1 MSLRIHIDF
10 ISISFHKVKHQD
22 KRRRAAP
29 ARTAPGVQT
38 RTGTNGTGGPDAPEP
53 QQKHTKH
60 TRTTPGR
67 TRTHQNTP
75 SITKSTQATGG
86 TGTNGTGG
94 PDAHRDQRHRG
105 SRRPRTTAKYTKNT
119 RTTPGPHQDAPE
131 HTRTHPTS
139 PRALIEARK
148 TQNSKRS
155 HKVKQH
161 NQEHTQRARI
171 AEPEPKRTIH
181 SCKPQRQEH
190 HRLTRTHSFASHART
205 KRNDFLVVS
214 APNLRYIQIHSLL
227 NVYLSMDIHEYP
239 REFLDTHECQ

>member
-1 MSLRIHIDF
+1 MSLQFHFDFTSMSLRCHF
-10 ISISFHKVKHQD
+10 EFTSISFQFHFTKSSTKTKGDERH
-22 KRRRAAP
+22 RHERHRGSRRAP
-29 ARTAPGVQT
+29 GPTAPGVQT
-38 RTGTNGTGGPDAPEP
+38 
-53 QQKHTKH
+53 
-60 TRTTPGR
+60 
-67 TRTHQNTP
+67 HQNH
-75 SITKSTQATGG
+75 SKSTQ
-86 TGTNGTGG
+86 N
-94 PDAHRDQRHRG
+94 
-105 SRRPRTTAKYTKNT
+105 
-119 RTTPGPHQDAPE
+119 TPGPHQDAPE

-214 APNLRYIQIHSLL
+214 APNLRYIQIHNLL